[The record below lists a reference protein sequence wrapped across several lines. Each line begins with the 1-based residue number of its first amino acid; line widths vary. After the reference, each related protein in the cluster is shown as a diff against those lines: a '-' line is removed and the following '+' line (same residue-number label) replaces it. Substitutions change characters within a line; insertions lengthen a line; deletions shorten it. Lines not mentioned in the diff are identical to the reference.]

1 MTIARIFS
9 IFWLAALI
17 SCSGS
22 AFALERL
29 SVTRDGATRSYTFDE
44 LDQLVG
50 RSELEIPNDYIFKGK
65 TKRYLGYDLATLF
78 ERLRLPKDR
87 EYLLVCT
94 DGYAIDFDARVLAN
108 PAVQAHLAAADAD
121 AGDDVWLPYFVGS
134 KETPIAPFYLT
145 WRVRAD
151 APANATLPDM
161 MKLPWPYALTEIR
174 EKTSDATAA
183 AAPTHGAT
191 ATVTAGFDAYQT
203 HCIKCH
209 RVSGVGGTLGPEL
222 TTSPAVQYL
231 SDSELLSVI
240 ERIDRYYT
248 DSKMPLF
255 EGALPDQETLNI
267 VAYLRHI
274 NERARA
280 EDADQ

>member
-1 MTIARIFS
+1 MNIVRTFCV
-9 IFWLAALI
+9 AALI
-17 SCSGS
+17 CCSG
-22 AFALERL
+22 AAVALERL
-29 SVTRDGATRSYTFDE
+29 SITRDGETHHYTFDE

-50 RSELEIPNDYIFKGK
+50 RSELEIPEDYIFKGK

-78 ERLRLPKDR
+78 ERLQLPNDR

-108 PAVQAHLAAADAD
+108 PAVQAHLATADVD

-145 WRVRAD
+145 WRVREQ
-151 APANATLPDM
+151 APAEVTPPDM

-174 EKTSDATAA
+174 EKRSNATAA
-183 AAPTHGAT
+183 AAPTHGAA

-209 RVSGVGGTLGPEL
+209 QVSGVGGTLGPEL

-240 ERIDRYYT
+240 GRIDRYYT
-248 DSKMPLF
+248 DSKMPRF
-255 EGALPDQETLNI
+255 EGALPDQETRNI

-274 NERARA
+274 NERART
-280 EDADQ
+280 EETRQ